1 MKRHYQDG
9 GEIDAIDPMEE
20 ANQRTDMMLTNP
32 NAREFGEPSTSE
44 TIEVLKAMTKAMP
57 KAKAKSAQKSEAKAA
72 VKGIESAVKESDMS
86 LSDRARMT
94 RERARAGSGST
105 DMRSVGERI
114 RSALGVGKNRGGN
127 SVDFAGT
134 GMGMK
139 SGGKVSAS
147 SRADGIAQR
156 GKTRGKM
163 C

>member
-1 MKRHYQDG
+1 MKRRYDEG
-9 GEIDAIDPMEE
+9 GEVDAMEE

-32 NAREFGEPSTSE
+32 NAKEFGEPSTSE

-57 KAKAKSAQKSEAKAA
+57 KAKAAPKSEAKAA
-72 VKGIESAVKESDMS
+72 VKKIESAVKEGDMS

-94 RERARAGSGST
+94 RERARAGSGPT

-114 RSALGVGKNRGGN
+114 RSALGAGKNRGGN

>member
-1 MKRHYQDG
+1 MKRRYDEG
-9 GEIDAIDPMEE
+9 GEVDAMEE

-32 NAREFGEPSTSE
+32 NAKEFGEPSTSE

-57 KAKAKSAQKSEAKAA
+57 KAKTAQKSEAKAA
-72 VKGIESAVKESDMS
+72 VKKIESAVKEGDMS

>member
-1 MKRHYQDG
+1 MKKHYDMG
-9 GEIDAIDPMEE
+9 GEVDPMEE

-32 NAREFGEPSTSE
+32 NAREFVEPSPSE
-44 TIEVLKAMTKAMP
+44 TVEVLKAMTKAMP
-57 KAKAKSAQKSEAKAA
+57 KAKAKSAPKSEAKAA
-72 VKGIESAVKESDMS
+72 VKKIESVVKEGDMS

-94 RERARAGSGST
+94 RERARAGSGPT

-163 C
+163 